1 MEIDKSVMDQMD
13 RIEKGLIAQSER
25 AQGEKDTI
33 GKVSKETNDAIE
45 KIGKSQLEMA
55 ERLATIEQKG
65 TAKKDEDGNRVTS
78 VGDEFIKA
86 PMFKAW
92 TEGSVNRLRVDV
104 DMLKIKNTVLE
115 GTGGPT
121 NALVAVDRR
130 PGVIPGPFRILKL
143 EQYLRSADTTS
154 NAVAYSKETTF
165 VNAAAET
172 VEGGAKPQTDIT
184 FALVNQPVQN
194 IAHWIKISRQLSK
207 DAPALVAYIN
217 TRMMYGV
224 NKRAEDQIIAGNGTD
239 PNLAGILA
247 TGNFTAHGLTAA
259 MIGTVNP
266 MFKLVRMIIANMQVA
281 NYPPDM
287 IIMNPIDW
295 ASMELVTTTYGEYI
309 IGDPQTMAQPMLW
322 GMAVIVSNAM
332 TQGQVILMSTL
343 AACVYNREGV
353 VVEMSESDGSNF
365 TLNLIT
371 IRAERRLMLAVE
383 IPAAIQ
389 AGSLTPA

>member
-1 MEIDKSVMDQMD
+1 MEIDKELMSQMD
-13 RIEKGLIAQSER
+13 RIEKGLIEQSKR
-25 AQGEKDTI
+25 AEGEKNTV
-33 GKVSKETNDAIE
+33 GKVSKETGDAIE
-45 KIGKSQLEMA
+45 KIGAMQLELA
-55 ERLATIEQKG
+55 ERIATMEQAG
-65 TAKKDEDGNRVTS
+65 TRKKDDNGSRILS
-78 VGDEFIKA
+78 VGEEFVAA
-86 PMFKAW
+86 PIFKAW
-92 TEGSVNRLRVDV
+92 GEGSVNRMRVDI
-104 DMLKIKNTVLE
+104 DMLKLKNTVLE
-115 GTGGPT
+115 GTGAPT
-121 NALVAVDRR
+121 NALVPIDRR

-143 EQYLRSADTTS
+143 EQYLRAADTTS

-172 VEGGAKPQTDIT
+172 VEGAIKPQTDIT
-184 FALVNQPVQN
+184 FALVTQPVQN

-224 NKRAEDQIIAGNGTD
+224 NKRAEDQLISGNGTD
-239 PNLAGILA
+239 PNIAGLLA

-259 MIGTVNP
+259 LIGTVNP
-266 MFKLVRMIIANMQVA
+266 MFKLIRMIISNMQVA

-295 ASMELVTTTYGEYI
+295 GTMELVTTTYGEYI

-353 VVEMSESDGSNF
+353 VVEMSESDGTNF
-365 TLNLIT
+365 QQNLIT